1 MKDADKKPELS
12 LSRRP
17 VLQGAC
23 GLMAAAALPVAGAPA
38 AQPASAPASSQAAS
52 GADVTGRLAQY
63 MVEATTRELPPNVLL
78 ECKHRILDTFGAM
91 GSGARLVPGEVAL
104 EYVQGL
110 GGVEEASVIGSDF
123 RTNAVNAALANAMCG
138 HADETDDFEPTTKAH
153 PGCVVVPAALAM
165 GEREARS
172 GMDMIKAVALGYD
185 LCCRLLFALGPT
197 HVRATHRSAEG
208 TSSTFGG
215 LGAAAAL
222 ARLDETQMRYAIS
235 YAAQQVSGLW
245 SWVGD
250 NEHIEKAFDFSG
262 MGARNGVSAVTM
274 VQAGFTGIRDVLDG
288 RHNMFLALSTE
299 SQPEEMVADLGS
311 RFYVTETAIK
321 TFSVGYPIQA
331 ALDGLLALRREHN
344 LNADNVQHILLRLP
358 TDGANIVNNSAMPD
372 VNLQHLISLALLKG
386 AVSFV
391 DSHSQELMQD
401 PVLQDIKTRVELIAD
416 DSLVVREAPRS
427 AFVEVTLNDGSKVS
441 NFTPHA
447 PGTKERPLDTAG
459 VSAKVRDLMTPVLGG
474 QKTEA
479 LIARVNALEELEDM
493 RQLRPLI
500 TV

>member
-1 MKDADKKPELS
+1 MKDADKKSDLS

-17 VLQGAC
+17 VLQGAA
-23 GLMAAAALPVAGAPA
+23 GLMAAAALPAANASA
-38 AQPASAPASSQAAS
+38 AQSARGADPSQSAS

-63 MVEATTRELPPNVLL
+63 MVEAATRELPPNVLL

-91 GSGARLVPGEVAL
+91 VSGARMLPGEVAL
-104 EYVQGL
+104 DYVRGL
-110 GGVEEASVIGSDF
+110 GGVEEALVIGSNF
-123 RTNAVNAALANAMCG
+123 QTNAVNAALANAMFG
-138 HADETDDFEPTTKAH
+138 HADETDDFDPPTKAH

-165 GEREARS
+165 AEREGRS
-172 GMDMIKAVALGYD
+172 GMDMIKAVTLGYD
-185 LCCRLLFALGPT
+185 LCCRLLIALGPT

-215 LGAAAAL
+215 LGAAAPL
-222 ARLDETQMRYAIS
+222 ARLNETQMRYAIS

-331 ALDGLLALRREHN
+331 ALDGLLTLRAEHN
-344 LNADNVQHILLRLP
+344 LNPNNVQHILFRLP

-372 VNLQHLISLALLKG
+372 VNLQHLVSLALLKG
-386 AVSFV
+386 VVNFE
-391 DSHSQELMQD
+391 DSHSQALMQD
-401 PVLQDIKTRVELIAD
+401 PEILDIRSRVELIAD
-416 DSLVVREAPRS
+416 DSLVVPEAPRS

-441 NFTPHA
+441 LFTPHA

-459 VSAKVRDLMTPVLGG
+459 VSAKVRDLMMPVLGM

-479 LIARVNALEELEDM
+479 LIQRINTLEELEDV
-493 RQLRPLI
+493 RQLRPLL
-500 TV
+500 TA

>member
-23 GLMAAAALPVAGAPA
+23 GLMAAAALPAAGPSA
-38 AQPASAPASSQAAS
+38 AQAAGAPASSQAATDV
-52 GADVTGRLAQY
+52 DVTGRLAQY
-63 MVEATTRELPPNVLL
+63 MVEASTRDLPAHVLL

-91 GSGARLVPGEVAL
+91 VSGARLLPGEVAL
-104 EYVQGL
+104 EYVRGL

-123 RTNAVNAALANAMCG
+123 KTNAVNAALANAMFG

-165 GEREARS
+165 AEREARS
-172 GMDMIKAVALGYD
+172 GMDMIKAVTLGYD

-222 ARLDETQMRYAIS
+222 ARLDETQMRFTIS

-262 MGARNGVSAVTM
+262 MGARNGVAAVTM

-299 SQPEEMVADLGS
+299 SRPEEMVADLGR

-331 ALDGLLALRREHN
+331 ALDGLLALRRDHN
-344 LNADNVQHILLRLP
+344 LNADNVRHISLRLP

-391 DSHSQELMQD
+391 DSHSQELMLD
-401 PVLQDIKTRVELIAD
+401 PVLQDIKSRVELIAD
-416 DSLVVREAPRS
+416 DSLVVPEAPRS
-427 AFVEVTLNDGSKVS
+427 AFVEVTRNDGSKVS
-441 NFTPHA
+441 NFIPHA

-459 VSAKVRDLMTPVLGG
+459 VSAKVRDLMTPVLGT

-479 LIARVNALEELEDM
+479 LIARVNALEELEDV
-493 RQLRPLI
+493 RQLRPLF